1 MGLGL
6 GSQKPTQTQTEPRKQ
21 YPNPTFATRNPSF
34 FSDDSGIPRNFYI
47 DGNHVSHSGSLENDW
62 KSEIFQLPLIS
73 DR

>member
-1 MGLGL
+1 MGLGT
-6 GSQKPTQTQTEPRKQ
+6 QKPTQTQPEPRKQ
-21 YPNPTFATRNPSF
+21 YTRTQLFATRNPTF

-62 KSEIFQLPLIS
+62 KSETFQLPLIS